1 MHAQRATLSERA
13 RLVPRARDARH
24 AARGHTWAAKAPV
37 RAKSMPPSL
46 WWAGSMGPS
55 GPRGHPVGASISQGQ
70 NSFYGEERRPGQ
82 AGFALRCKVLPKRE
96 GTSHAFPSRAHSA
109 WLFAPSFAFA
119 ARPPHAAEKWASAE
133 SNTRASTRV
142 LLRVVSGQP
151 QEDNCILQGTVLPP
165 GIIPERTR
173 ARSTRVHRQR
183 EFRVMFASRIGG
195 AADPSAR
202 RGSF

>member
-1 MHAQRATLSERA
+1 
-13 RLVPRARDARH
+13 
-24 AARGHTWAAKAPV
+24 
-37 RAKSMPPSL
+37 
-46 WWAGSMGPS
+46 MGPRR
-55 GPRGHPVGASISQGQ
+55 PRGHPAGGSISQGQ
-70 NSFYGEERRPGQ
+70 NSFYGLEPCPGTRYS
-82 AGFALRCKVLPKRE
+82 AWLALRCKVLPKRE